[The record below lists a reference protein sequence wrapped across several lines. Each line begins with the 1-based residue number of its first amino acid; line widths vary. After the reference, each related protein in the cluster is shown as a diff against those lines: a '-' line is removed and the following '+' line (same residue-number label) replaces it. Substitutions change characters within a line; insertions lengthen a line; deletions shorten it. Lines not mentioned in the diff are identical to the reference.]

1 MSIRLASSDADL
13 HAAYPVVRQLRPHLE
28 RDAFVAQATRQQSA
42 HGWRLAL
49 LDDGS
54 GAVVAAAGFRI
65 AEHLA
70 WGKALYVD
78 DLVTDEGARSRGHG
92 DALFDW
98 LLETARAEGC
108 AQLHL
113 DSGVQRFA
121 AHRFY
126 LRKRMSITSHHF
138 ALVL

>member
-1 MSIRLASSDADL
+1 MTIRCASTEADL
-13 HAAYPVVRQLRPHLE
+13 QAAFPVVRQLRPHLD
-28 RDAFVAQATRQQSA
+28 RDAFVAQATRQQAA

-49 LDDGS
+49 LEDG
-54 GAVVAAAGFRI
+54 GRVVAAAGFRI

-78 DLVTDEGARSRGHG
+78 DLVTDEHARSKGHG

-98 LLETARAEGC
+98 LLATARAEGC
-108 AQLHL
+108 AQLHR

-138 ALVL
+138 ALSL